1 MGNFMTYLLTHR
13 PLNELTEL
21 FPRQALNGLIQREID
36 EVIPQVE
43 DPEIRSDL
51 ERLYQMDF
59 SGYVD
64 RSLRAS
70 GFRDPELDELVHDI
84 LVKLVVSPGGLVSRW
99 KKDAPLSF
107 RFKRAVKNAVM
118 TLAERQA
125 KRRRRAQPLPDDE
138 IQEKQPQSNEDL
150 INDFTR
156 WIKKTLGPSAVAVFL
171 ARLAGQDIKDLV
183 GTDPGIPTAYSLK
196 RIVQQIKASVVDW
209 AGTDPVFQEK
219 IRRVMDAERLTVA
232 KRFGRVGAGA

>member
-21 FPRQALNGLIQREID
+21 FPRQALNGVVRRDIE

-59 SGYVD
+59 SAYID
-64 RSLRAS
+64 RSLRAV
-70 GFRDPELDELVHDI
+70 GFRDPQLDELVHDI

-107 RFKRAVKNAVM
+107 RFKRAVKNAVT

-125 KRRRRAQPLPDDE
+125 KRRRRFTPLPDDE
-138 IQEKQPQSNEDL
+138 LQEKQPQSNEDL

-183 GTDPGIPTAYSLK
+183 GTDGIPSMFRLK
-196 RIVQQIKASVVDW
+196 TIARAIKASAMDW

-219 IRRVMDAERLTVA
+219 IRRLMDAERLTVA
-232 KRFGRVGAGA
+232 KRFGRVGAEA

>member
-1 MGNFMTYLLTHR
+1 MTYLLTHR
-13 PLNELTEL
+13 PLNEITEM
-21 FPRQALNGLIQREID
+21 FPRQALNGLIRREIE

-51 ERLYQMDF
+51 ERLYRMDYA
-59 SGYVD
+59 GWID
-64 RSLRAS
+64 KLLRVA
-70 GFRDPELDELVHDI
+70 GFRDPQLDELVHDI

-107 RFKRAVKNAVM
+107 RFKRAVKNAVT

-125 KRRRRAQPLPDDE
+125 KRRRRFTPLPDDE
-138 IQEKQPQSNEDL
+138 LQEKQPQSNEDL

-171 ARLAGQDIKDLV
+171 ARLAGQDIKSLV

-219 IRRVMDAERLTVA
+219 IRRLMDAEQETLA
-232 KRFGRVGAGA
+232 KRFKRAGVRA